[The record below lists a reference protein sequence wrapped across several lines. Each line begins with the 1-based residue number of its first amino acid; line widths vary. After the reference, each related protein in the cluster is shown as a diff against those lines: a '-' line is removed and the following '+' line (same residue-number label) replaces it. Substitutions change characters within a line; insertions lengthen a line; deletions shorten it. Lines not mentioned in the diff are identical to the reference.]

1 MNHVFN
7 QSLLVNETCHLFSVG
22 TKTYQILISPIVQM
36 MILLLVRWPYFIIVP
51 MIFHEV
57 LMFPTIFHM
66 FTFQNFH
73 ISNYVHHLF
82 QWFSLSLPHFAASLL
97 KVANFGSMTS
107 KPLAWRKPGKTS
119 ENQWHC
125 LLFLNEFLKIF
136 NSSFFD
142 QFSMFLAWFFQVFS
156 GFPVPKRPFLAT
168 SHVEGHFLL
177 LHLFHLQG
185 GVIRSAGGPA
195 RWTCRWWHVYRWY
208 VVISK

>member
-1 MNHVFN
+1 
-7 QSLLVNETCHLFSVG
+7 
-22 TKTYQILISPIVQM
+22 
-36 MILLLVRWPYFIIVP
+36 MILLLVRCPYFIIVP

-168 SHVEGHFLL
+168 SHVEGHFPRGRPLPRA
-177 LHLFHLQG
+177 FSSTCSTF
-185 GVIRSAGGPA
+185 REAWSAAWVALRDGHAGDDM
-195 RWTCRWWHVYRWY
+195 Y
-208 VVISK
+208 IDDML

>member
-1 MNHVFN
+1 MPSVF
-7 QSLLVNETCHLFSVG
+7 CG
-22 TKTYQILISPIVQM
+22 KKTYQTLISPIVQM
-36 MILLLVRWPYFIIVP
+36 MILLLVRCPYFIIVP

-125 LLFLNEFLKIF
+125 MFFFKIWVLENLQFIMFRSVFHVSCLIFPGFLRFSCAKKDIF
-136 NSSFFD
+136 
-142 QFSMFLAWFFQVFS
+142 
-156 GFPVPKRPFLAT
+156 GHFPRGRPLPTWKAT
-168 SHVEGHFLL
+168 SPRLL

-195 RWTCRWWHVYRWY
+195 RWTCRWWHVDDML
-208 VVISK
+208 